1 MNAGDRMTKMQRPDE
16 QGVDKIIGRNLRAFR
31 LQKNMSQEQIAAAV
45 KLTFQ
50 QVQKYEKGSNRISG
64 SRMAQFCQLLN
75 VTPNDFFKGV
85 AGVNHKGGGSN
96 LDTSFLATKDGVAI
110 AQAFTKIE
118 NRNHR
123 RIIIELIES
132 LVDK

>member
-1 MNAGDRMTKMQRPDE
+1 MTKMHRPDE
-16 QGVDKIIGRNLRAFR
+16 QAADKIIGRNLRAFR

-75 VTPNDFFKGV
+75 VTPNEFFKGV
-85 AGVNHKGGGSN
+85 SGINQKSGGN
-96 LDTSFLATKDGVAI
+96 FDTSFLTTKEGVAI
-110 AQAFTKIE
+110 SQAFPKIE
-118 NRNHR
+118 SRDRR
-123 RIIIELIES
+123 RIVVELIES
-132 LVDK
+132 LAEK

>member
-1 MNAGDRMTKMQRPDE
+1 MTKTYRPDE
-16 QGVDKIIGRNLRAFR
+16 QALDKIIGRNLRAFR

-50 QVQKYEKGSNRISG
+50 QVQKYEKGTNRISG

-85 AGVNHKGGGSN
+85 PGLNHKAGGGA
-96 LDTSFLATKDGVAI
+96 LDTSFLATKEGAAI
-110 AQAFTKIE
+110 SQAFPKIE
-118 NRNHR
+118 SRDR
-123 RIIIELIES
+123 RRVIIELIEF
-132 LVDK
+132 LAEK

>member
-1 MNAGDRMTKMQRPDE
+1 MTITADE
-16 QGVDKIIGRNLRAFR
+16 QAVDQIIGRNLRAFR
-31 LQKNMSQEQIAAAV
+31 LQKKMSQEQIAAAV

-85 AGVNHKGGGSN
+85 PGINQKVDGGA
-96 LDTSFLATKDGVAI
+96 LDTSFLATKEGVAI
-110 AQAFTKIE
+110 AQAFPKIKG
-118 NRNHR
+118 RNQR
-123 RIIIELIES
+123 RSIIELIET
-132 LVDK
+132 LAEK